1 MLRGKNLIPIVVL
14 IILFGVFF
22 TDNILIYKLTKP
34 VLEGKIIAITDE
46 YIDIGYNNSEN
57 DSCAVKWNEETVF
70 FDGRNYKKISF
81 EELKVGDC
89 VEVIIRSYRPY
100 TLECGS
106 YVDGIMIIDC
116 E

>member
-1 MLRGKNLIPIVVL
+1 MLRGKKLIPIVVL
-14 IILFGVFF
+14 IILFVVFF

-34 VLEGKIIAITDE
+34 ALVGKIIAITEE
-46 YIDIGYNNSEN
+46 YIDIGYNNIEN

-70 FDGRNYKKISF
+70 FDGRNYKRISV

-89 VEVIIRSYRPY
+89 VEVVIRSYKPY

-106 YVDGIMIIDC
+106 YVDGIIIIEC

>member
-1 MLRGKNLIPIVVL
+1 MLRVKKLIPIVVL
-14 IILFGVFF
+14 IILFVVFF

-46 YIDIGYNNSEN
+46 YIDIGYNNEN
-57 DSCAVKWNEETVF
+57 DSCDVKWNEETVF

-89 VEVIIRSYRPY
+89 VEVIIRSYRPH

-106 YVDGIMIIDC
+106 YVDGISIIEC

>member
-1 MLRGKNLIPIVVL
+1 MLRRKNLIPIVVL
-14 IILFGVFF
+14 IILFVVFF

-57 DSCAVKWNEETVF
+57 DSCDVKWNEETVF
-70 FDGRNYKKISF
+70 FDGRNWSKISV

-89 VEVIIRSYRPY
+89 VKAIIRSYKPY

-106 YVDGIMIIDC
+106 YVDGIIIIEC